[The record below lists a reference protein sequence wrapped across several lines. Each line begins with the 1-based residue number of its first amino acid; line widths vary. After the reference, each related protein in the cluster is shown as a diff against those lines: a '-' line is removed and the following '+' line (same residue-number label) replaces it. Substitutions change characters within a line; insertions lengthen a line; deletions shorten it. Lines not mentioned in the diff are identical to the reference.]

1 MSVISSNFVLGVLRN
16 ADDGNHNQHV
26 QGNDSGE
33 FLHLSLLVRGVLQDR
48 NPCLFKAAP
57 NGKIPVCEGKRQQI
71 AEETERA
78 KVAKV
83 EVGKKRKM
91 LRNVE
96 KLLTIVKVLVGRC

>member
-1 MSVISSNFVLGVLRN
+1 MTLKFFEGNRAYANCQQSVYC
-16 ADDGNHNQHV
+16 QHV

-33 FLHLSLLVRGVLQDR
+33 FLHLSLLVRGVLQER

-78 KVAKV
+78 KVAKM
-83 EVGKKRKM
+83 EVGKTEG
-91 LRNVE
+91 VE
-96 KLLTIVKVLVGRC
+96 RC

>member
-16 ADDGNHNQHV
+16 ADASQDADDGNHNQHV

-33 FLHLSLLVRGVLQDR
+33 FLHLSLLVRGVLQER

-78 KVAKV
+78 KVAKM
-83 EVGKKRKM
+83 EVGKTEG
-91 LRNVE
+91 VE
-96 KLLTIVKVLVGRC
+96 RC